1 MKKEVKSMEFYRLG
15 AFALAIVCL
24 CSTTFGSRV
33 CADDKVI
40 VLAHETSWPPHYGK
54 DLEGGGYTVEIV
66 REALKRVG
74 YELETVWLPWKRAQ
88 IEAARGDYDG
98 LGASYYTKERATQF
112 AYSDPVA
119 TTEIVF
125 FKRTEDDIKY
135 SKLEDLKPYKIGT
148 GFGYGYPEKFV
159 KADYLQKIEAYEA
172 KTNIT
177 RLLHKR
183 IDLIIESRQTILFYL
198 KQQYPDQVNSLEVL
212 GEPLETMSLY
222 VPFSKNR
229 PNYKQKVD
237 DFNRGLKMI
246 KEDGTYQKI
255 MKKHGLDSG

>member
-1 MKKEVKSMEFYRLG
+1 MKGMRFPRLEVLV
-15 AFALAIVCL
+15 LIIICL
-24 CSTTFGSRV
+24 CSIPFGSRV

-40 VLAHETSWPPHYGK
+40 VLAHEISWAPHYGK
-54 DLEGGGYTVEIV
+54 DLEQGGYTVEII

-88 IEAARGDYDG
+88 VEAARGDYDG
-98 LGASYYTKERATQF
+98 LGASYYTEERATKF
-112 AYSDPVA
+112 AYSDPIA
-119 TTEIVF
+119 ATEIVF
-125 FKRTEDDIKY
+125 FRRAEDDIRY

-148 GFGYGYPEKFV
+148 GFEYGYPEKFL
-159 KADYLQKIEAYEA
+159 KADYLQKVEAYEL

-183 IDLIIESRQTILFYL
+183 VDLIIGSREAILFCL
-198 KQQYPDQVNSLEVL
+198 RQEYPDRIDSLEIL
-212 GEPLETMSLY
+212 GDPLETMSLY
-222 VPFSKNR
+222 VLFSKNR
-229 PNYKQKVD
+229 PDYKQKVE

-255 MKKHGLDSG
+255 LKKHGLDSG

>member
-1 MKKEVKSMEFYRLG
+1 MRFLRLEILV
-15 AFALAIVCL
+15 LAISCL
-24 CSTTFGSRV
+24 CLITFGSRV
-33 CADDKVI
+33 CADEKTI

-54 DLEGGGYTVEIV
+54 DLKDGGYTVEVV

-88 IEAARGDYDG
+88 VEAARGDCDG
-98 LGASYYTKERATQF
+98 LGASYYTKERASKF

-125 FKRTEDDIKY
+125 FKRTEDDIRY
-135 SKLEDLKPYKIGT
+135 SRLEDLKPYKIGT
-148 GFGYGYPEKFV
+148 GFGYGYPEEFL
-159 KADYLQKIEAYEA
+159 KANYLQKIEAYDV

-183 IDLIIESRQTILFYL
+183 IDLIIESRQTIVFYL
-198 KQQYPDQVNSLEVL
+198 NQEYPDMTNSLEIL

-229 PNYKQKVD
+229 PNYKQKVE
-237 DFNRGLKMI
+237 DFNRGLKVI
-246 KEDGTYQKI
+246 KQDGTYQKI
-255 MKKHGLDSG
+255 MKKHGLNSG

>member
-1 MKKEVKSMEFYRLG
+1 MGFYRLG
-15 AFALAIVCL
+15 AFAVTLLCVCL
-24 CSTTFGSRV
+24 IPVSSSV
-33 CADDKVI
+33 YADDKTI

-74 YELETVWLPWKRAQ
+74 YTLEAVWLPWKRAQ
-88 IEAARGDYDG
+88 MEAARGDYDG
-98 LGASYYTKERATQF
+98 LGASYYTEERAIKF

-125 FKRTEDDIKY
+125 FKRTEETIEY

-148 GFGYGYPEKFV
+148 GFGYGYPETFA
-159 KADYLQKIEAYEA
+159 KADLQKIEAYEA

-177 RLLHKR
+177 RLLNKR

-198 KQQYPDQVNSLEVL
+198 KQEYSDQINSLEVL

-222 VPFSKNR
+222 VPFSKSR
-229 PNYKQKVD
+229 PNYQQKVD

-246 KEDGTYQKI
+246 REDGTYQKI
-255 MKKHGLDSG
+255 MRKHGFDSN

>member
-1 MKKEVKSMEFYRLG
+1 MRFPRVE
-15 AFALAIVCL
+15 AFALAIICL
-24 CSTTFGSRV
+24 CSITFGSRV
-33 CADDKVI
+33 VAGDKII
-40 VLAHETSWPPHYGK
+40 VLAHETSWAPHYGK
-54 DLEGGGYTVEIV
+54 DLKQGGYTVEII

-88 IEAARGDYDG
+88 VEAARGDYDG
-98 LGASYYTKERATQF
+98 LGASYYNEERASKF
-112 AYSDPVA
+112 AYSDPIA
-119 TTEIVF
+119 TTEVVF

-159 KADYLQKIEAYEA
+159 KADYLKKVEAYEL

-183 IDLIIESRQTILFYL
+183 IDLIIGSRKAILFYL
-198 KQQYPDQVNSLEVL
+198 KQEYPDRINSLEIL
-212 GEPLETMSLY
+212 GNPLETLSLY
-222 VPFSKNR
+222 VPFSKMK
-229 PNYKQKVD
+229 PNYKQKVE

-246 KEDGTYQKI
+246 KEDGTYHKI

>member
-1 MKKEVKSMEFYRLG
+1 MRFPRVE
-15 AFALAIVCL
+15 AFALAIICL
-24 CSTTFGSRV
+24 CSTTFGSLV
-33 CADDKVI
+33 FAGDKII
-40 VLAHETSWPPHYGK
+40 VLAHETSWAPHYGK
-54 DLEGGGYTVEIV
+54 DLKQGGYTVEII

-88 IEAARGDYDG
+88 VEAARGDYDG
-98 LGASYYTKERATQF
+98 LGASYYNEERANKF
-112 AYSDPVA
+112 VHSDPIA
-119 TTEIVF
+119 TTEVVF

-148 GFGYGYPEKFV
+148 GFGYGYPEEFA
-159 KADYLQKIEAYEA
+159 KADYLKKVEAYKL

-183 IDLIIESRQTILFYL
+183 IDLIIGSRKAILFYL
-198 KQQYPDQVNSLEVL
+198 KQKYPDRINSLEIL
-212 GEPLETMSLY
+212 GNPLETLSLY
-222 VPFSKNR
+222 VLFSKNK
-229 PNYKQKVD
+229 PNYKQKVE

-246 KEDGTYQKI
+246 TEDGTYQKI

>member
-1 MKKEVKSMEFYRLG
+1 VKGMRFHRLEVLV
-15 AFALAIVCL
+15 LAIICL
-24 CSTTFGSRV
+24 CSISFGSRV

-54 DLEGGGYTVEIV
+54 DLDEGGYTVEIV

-74 YELETVWLPWKRAQ
+74 YRLETVWLPWKRAQ
-88 IEAARGDYDG
+88 MEAARGDYDG
-98 LGASYYTKERATQF
+98 LGASYYTKERAIQF

-125 FKRTEDDIKY
+125 FKRSQDDIKY

-148 GFGYGYPEKFV
+148 GFGYGYPEEFL

-177 RLLHKR
+177 RLLNKR

-198 KQQYPDQVNSLEVL
+198 KQEYPDKPNSLEVL

-222 VPFSKNR
+222 VLFSKNR
-229 PNYKQKVD
+229 PNHKQKVD

-255 MKKHGLDSG
+255 MRKHGFNSGCD